1 VADHPVVPSSS
12 ARRAVDDDPGG
23 RGVLIIR
30 DKVAEHIAA
39 RAALDT
45 PGVQPRAAVLDKLTR
60 RDLPKVTMM
69 ISADR
74 ARAAV
79 DVAVPWPRPLV
90 TVAAAVRDNVAHALS
105 ELIGLHVDGVDVT
118 VSSVVTPTDATPG
131 RIVP

>member
-1 VADHPVVPSSS
+1 M
-12 ARRAVDDDPGG
+12 
-23 RGVLIIR
+23 LIIR